1 MLNRPVLPF
10 RLAALPLLLC
20 TLACMGREE
29 SGLAPGSNASSAATP
44 AASTAQ
50 PPMTEVTF
58 ELRSIE
64 KKDDPSHVSFTYPV
78 ITAAPSEALKTA
90 LTQAIND
97 FLLAV
102 PAGEG
107 ENSSTPEA
115 AVEEFLAQAR
125 STRAENPDEAAPWSL
140 IRTAELF
147 QYPKVVS
154 LRLSEDVYQG
164 GAHGLTTV
172 HLASFDPATGRR
184 LGLSDL
190 VTPEGEAR
198 LVEIG
203 ERELRKVHEV
213 PPEQSL
219 EEAGFTFDGGK
230 FVLSQEV
237 AVLADGLI
245 FYYNPYEIGPYA
257 MGPTQ
262 IVIPWSELAPI
273 AKPGGPLN

>member
-20 TLACMGREE
+20 VFACGGREE
-29 SGLAPGSNASSAATP
+29 SGPAAGSDASAPP

-50 PPMTEVTF
+50 APMNAVTF
-58 ELRSIE
+58 EPRSIE
-64 KKDDPSHVSFTYPV
+64 KKDDPSSVSFTYPV

-90 LTQAIND
+90 LTQAINE
-97 FLLAV
+97 FLSAA
-102 PAGEG
+102 PAGEDQK
-107 ENSSTPEA
+107 SSTPEA
-115 AVEEFLAQAR
+115 AVDAFLADAR
-125 STRAENPDEAAPWSL
+125 STRAENPDGALPWSL
-140 IRTAELF
+140 SRTAELY
-147 QYPKVVS
+147 QDSKVVS
-154 LRLSEDVYQG
+154 LHLSEDVFQG

-213 PPEQSL
+213 PPKQSL
-219 EEAGFTFDGGK
+219 EEAGFTFEGGK
-230 FVLSQEV
+230 FVLSEEI
-237 AVLADGLI
+237 AVLADGLN

-262 IVIPWSELAPI
+262 IVIPRSELAPI